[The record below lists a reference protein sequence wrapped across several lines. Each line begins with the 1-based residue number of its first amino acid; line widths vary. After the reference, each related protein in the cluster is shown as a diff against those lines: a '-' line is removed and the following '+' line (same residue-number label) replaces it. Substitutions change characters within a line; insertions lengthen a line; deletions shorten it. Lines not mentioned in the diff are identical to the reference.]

1 MKNKIQFTFIYLL
14 FPFLFY
20 LSCIPSLKETSHN
33 DLEIPKKFN
42 DDQVSDETK
51 NLADEV
57 WTKFFTDERQVSLI
71 QIAVDNNQELA
82 KLEQEIQI
90 ANNEILARQGE
101 YLPKLGLTADTG
113 IEKIER
119 FSTENAN
126 SPTLFTTGGVRMTWE
141 IDIWKKLR
149 NATKSAYL
157 SYLASIEGR
166 RYVLTNLVS
175 EISNTYYEMNSLHTQ
190 TQLIDD
196 YIKVLTRINEIVAL
210 LRQAGRTN
218 TLAVQR
224 FNAEVSKN
232 QAKKYELQQKLSIA
246 ENRMNLLLGRFPKPI
261 EYSLEDFLNSSLP
274 KIQTAVPV
282 KMLDNRPDLR
292 QASLELQARK
302 LDVEVARARFYPS
315 LSIDGNLGYEAF
327 NSKHFDGT
335 QVGVAYA
342 LAGGITM
349 PLLNR
354 RGIEASYKTA
364 NNLQIEAVFNYEQ
377 TLLKAFTEVSN
388 QLIKLKNLQNVF
400 DQKSK
405 QVETLKTA
413 TETANALF
421 KAGRTDYV
429 DVLLTQRDFI
439 EAQIELVE
447 IKREQLQS
455 SVGLYKAIGGGWRG
469 QN

>member
-14 FPFLFY
+14 FPFLLY
-20 LSCIPSLKETSHN
+20 LSCIPSLKETSHKN
-33 DLEIPKKFN
+33 LEIPKKFN
-42 DDQVSDETK
+42 DEQVSEKTK

-90 ANNEILARQGE
+90 SNNEILARQGE
-101 YLPKLGLTADTG
+101 YLPKLRLTADTG

-292 QASLELQARK
+292 QAGFELQARK

-335 QVGVAYA
+335 QVGIAYA

-421 KAGRTDYV
+421 KAGRIDYV

-439 EAQIELVE
+439 EAQMELVE

-455 SVGLYKAIGGGWRG
+455 SVGLYKAICGGWRG